1 MSFIDNKYKY
11 LNLTPRTHISVET
24 SKDDNSKKTNLA
36 KRKKYDSIDEGLNRL
51 IYLGKIIKNYF
62 PNNNYFKRRGLYNLK
77 GLSHNKLTPFQIYL
91 KNKKIISEKI
101 NSKKNFEPQLKSVNS
116 EKTFKSRS
124 EAKNILNT
132 KRKKKLNMP
141 ILYNNTTE
149 CYFKNKYIKSIFE
162 KNNKNKNNNSHYKT
176 LMLTETNFNS
186 KEHKKDKNNIRDL
199 INFKYLLRISNF
211 SRNKSKKKTNDFLY
225 EKEKM
230 LILNK
235 QKALKKKKYNNLFNE
250 LKSFQDNVNAKTI
263 TEENYKNNYNQIP
276 LIDLSNFSKKHN
288 QFYNLIIRN
297 NLKNNISNRNKK

>member
-24 SKDDNSKKTNLA
+24 SKNDIPKKADLA

-62 PNNNYFKRRGLYNLK
+62 PNNNYFKRRGLFNMK
-77 GLSHNKLTPFQIYL
+77 ALSHNKLTPFQIYL

-101 NSKKNFEPQLKSVNS
+101 NLKKNYEPQLKSVNS

-124 EAKNILNT
+124 EVKNILST
-132 KRKKKLNMP
+132 KKEKKLNIP
-141 ILYNNTTE
+141 TIYNNTTE

-186 KEHKKDKNNIRDL
+186 KEQKKDKNNIKDL

-211 SRNKSKKKTNDFLY
+211 SRNKSKKKNNDFLY

-230 LILNK
+230 LLLNK
-235 QKALKKKKYNNLFNE
+235 QKYLKKKKYNNLFNE
-250 LKSFQDNVNAKTI
+250 IKSFQDNVKAKTI
-263 TEENYKNNYNQIP
+263 TEENYKNYYNQIP

-288 QFYNLIIRN
+288 QFYNLII
-297 NLKNNISNRNKK
+297 SNKFSFKLSL